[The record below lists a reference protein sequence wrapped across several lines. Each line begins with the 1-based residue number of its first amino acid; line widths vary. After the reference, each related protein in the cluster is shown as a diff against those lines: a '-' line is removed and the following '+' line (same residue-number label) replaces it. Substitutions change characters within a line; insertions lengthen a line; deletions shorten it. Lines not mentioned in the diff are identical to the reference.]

1 MERDGSSIPPATNG
15 RIFAGS
21 VPPPGDRIAPGP
33 GQESVW
39 DYPRPPR
46 VEPVPERIWVVVDGV
61 AIADS
66 TQALRVLETAGP
78 PVYYVPPADV
88 RMDLLAQTSHRSV
101 CEFKGEASYS
111 PRLLRVGRGRG
122 LGRPRACDAAAG
134 AVLRGLG
141 YVADRRPIQG
151 RTGQLRL
158 VGPRIPRE
166 IDRRVTGRFRCI
178 AIPRSYGG
186 RKRG

>member
-158 VGPRIPRE
+158 VGPPIPRE
-166 IDRRVTGRFRCI
+166 IDRRGTGRLRCI